1 MSACTHIQRF
11 AGWLA
16 QDLRRNPRMRGTFG
30 GGCEIKILCM
40 RKFSSLICAKPL
52 YMVKER
58 DHKIVKVALDKGGL

>member
-1 MSACTHIQRF
+1 
-11 AGWLA
+11 
-16 QDLRRNPRMRGTFG
+16 MRGTFG

-40 RKFSSLICAKPL
+40 RKFSSLVCAKPL